1 MSDKILRA
9 GPFASASD
17 SFLDEPETPVATI
30 VPVNCATNDW
40 VNDSWKLH
48 LESTGDYDLPFRED
62 GYYDG
67 LPSSDSFS
75 DLTVGGAEGFVRYAF
90 RYQAA
95 VDATLRVQAFST
107 IASSIGGGVCDIE
120 ATVGDTLVIDETD
133 PAELTVDQNITLPAS
148 VVPKL
153 VYIDVRAEAFSA
165 GTNSTIVQG
174 SLSISVPT

>member
-1 MSDKILRA
+1 MANPILRA

-48 LESTGDYDLPFRED
+48 LESTGIYDMPFRED

-67 LPSSDSFS
+67 LPSGDSFL
-75 DLTVGGAEGFVRYAF
+75 DQTVGGAEGFVRYAF

-95 VDATLRVQAFST
+95 VDATLN
-107 IASSIGGGVCDIE
+107 IDASASATSLGGGVCDIE
-120 ATVGDTLVIDETD
+120 VTVGGELIIDETNPVLVEID
-133 PAELTVDQNITLPAS
+133 EDINLPAS

-153 VYIDVRAEAFSA
+153 VFIDVRAEAFSA
-165 GTNSTIVQG
+165 GTNSTTVQG